1 MQIVLTRPSAEE
13 ADDYQE
19 YKRLR
24 QLARE
29 QQVKPAKNTPS
40 PGTLRNLDMA
50 DGVYEDDTAEAPLQG
65 KSADKLP
72 PESFGAKGRPLASL
86 PPQMGRNARDP
97 AA

>member
-1 MQIVLTRPSAEE
+1 MCFVRHRVAGWSIKPSPNKKTVHYDFTFKRLPTETDMQIVLTRPSAEE

-50 DGVYEDDTAEAPLQG
+50 DGVYEDETI
-65 KSADKLP
+65 
-72 PESFGAKGRPLASL
+72 
-86 PPQMGRNARDP
+86 
-97 AA
+97 